1 MSKNFERAGNGW
13 INYLN
18 GLISH
23 SNSLLS
29 HSNWWVKISNGGASR
44 TEEKT
49 VQMDVETIRAD
60 VRTVQ
65 MDVAILWTD
74 ANVFRTDMQI
84 VRTVC
89 QMLWTDFFRRSNGWR
104 TDKKQCPF
112 CLLRSHIM
120 HVYSENIQLLCAY
133 FRVVMLMMFSFKMLL
148 TDSGGIFLKSW
159 QITLPWL
166 SFISNTA
173 LTSSPQ

>member
-1 MSKNFERAGNGW
+1 MLKPFERTPEPFKWMSQYFELMLMYFEQICKSFERFVICFEW
-13 INYLN
+13 IFL
-18 GLISH
+18 GVRTDDKQIK
-23 SNSLLS
+23 NSLP
-29 HSNWWVKISNGGASR
+29 
-44 TEEKT
+44 
-49 VQMDVETIRAD
+49 VQ
-60 VRTVQ
+60 
-65 MDVAILWTD
+65 TD
-74 ANVFRTDMQI
+74 NP
-84 VRTVC
+84 
-89 QMLWTDFFRRSNGWR
+89 
-104 TDKKQCPF
+104 QCPF